1 MNETLNK
8 EIIEISV
15 EDIIPNR
22 FQPRL
27 TFDVEALNELAN
39 SIREH
44 GIIQPLVVRK
54 LQDKYEIIAG
64 ERRYRAAS
72 SIGMKKVPCI
82 VMNLND
88 NESAEV
94 AVIENIQRKEMTPLE
109 EAKSYKK
116 ILDMGYLTQD
126 ELAKKMGKSQ
136 SNIAN
141 KLRLLNLDDI
151 VQEAILNGK
160 ISERHARSLLKIESK
175 QEQRNILNEIIEK
188 RLTVRQTD
196 DLIKERFNV
205 GVEKDNMDNNMNNHF
220 NMNEKNNN
228 ENNIFKTLVVQ
239 EPVVNNNMNYQNPY
253 MSTPQ
258 VIIPQEP
265 INSNPQ
271 ADLINSIGMPNDNQ
285 TTPNIDMNQLNQ
297 TSDIFKS
304 GNPNVQQNNNLLEKT
319 DIQSVINPSV
329 LSTPQDAV
337 QNVISPSV
345 LSTPQ
350 DTIQNVI
357 SPSVLSTPQDTI
369 QNVINPSV
377 LSTPQDTIQ
386 NVTNPSVLNTQKQV
400 TQNTIPF
407 NNGMNVDINAIK
419 NSAQDIIQKEEKP
432 ANVPNLMS
440 SDSSRPENKFFVDLD
455 IPDDMSMKSEPLPFK
470 VQSAVDAINRR
481 IEEIK
486 LQGTFVRKEEKD
498 LGNAYEI
505 VIRID
510 K

>member
-1 MNETLNK
+1 MNENVNETLNK

-27 TFDVEALNELAN
+27 TFDEEALNELAN

-64 ERRYRAAS
+64 ERRYKAAS
-72 SIGMKKVPCI
+72 LIGMKKVPCI

-116 ILDMGYLTQD
+116 ILDKGYLTQE

-141 KLRLLNLDDI
+141 KLRLLNLDDV

-175 QEQRNILNEIIEK
+175 QDQRNILSEIIEK

-196 DLIKERFNV
+196 ELIKDKFGI
-205 GVEKDNMDNNMNNHF
+205 GVEKENMSNPSTEENSIF
-220 NMNEKNNN
+220 KSPVVKEEKTENSIINNN
-228 ENNIFKTLVVQ
+228 PYSSMPQVILPNNEINNNPQTNLLNSIASTNYNSDISQQTNDIFKTSNNVVKNST
-239 EPVVNNNMNYQNPY
+239 NNNISTQN
-253 MSTPQ
+253 
-258 VIIPQEP
+258 
-265 INSNPQ
+265 
-271 ADLINSIGMPNDNQ
+271 
-285 TTPNIDMNQLNQ
+285 
-297 TSDIFKS
+297 
-304 GNPNVQQNNNLLEKT
+304 

-329 LSTPQDAV
+329 LSTPTQ
-337 QNVISPSV
+337 I
-345 LSTPQ
+345 
-350 DTIQNVI
+350 DTY
-357 SPSVLSTPQDTI
+357 
-369 QNVINPSV
+369 
-377 LSTPQDTIQ
+377 
-386 NVTNPSVLNTQKQV
+386 
-400 TQNTIPF
+400 
-407 NNGMNVDINAIK
+407 NNGMNVDINQVK
-419 NSAQDIIQKEEKP
+419 NNAQDIIQKEEKP
-432 ANVPNLMS
+432 VNVPNLMS
-440 SDSSRPENKFFVDLD
+440 TDASKPENKFFVDLD
-455 IPDDMSMKSEPLPFK
+455 IPDDLISKKEPLPFK
-470 VQSAVDAINRR
+470 IQSAIDSINRR
-481 IEEIK
+481 IEDIK
-486 LQGTFVRKEEKD
+486 LQGTRIKKEEKD
-498 LGNAYEI
+498 LGDAYEI